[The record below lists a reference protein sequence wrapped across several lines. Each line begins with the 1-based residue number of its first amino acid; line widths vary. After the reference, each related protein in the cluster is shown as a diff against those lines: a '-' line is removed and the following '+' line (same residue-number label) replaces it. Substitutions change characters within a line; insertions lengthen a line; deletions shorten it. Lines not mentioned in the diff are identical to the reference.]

1 MDVKFAVT
9 KKCNLRCRHCHY
21 NAGVSERDEL
31 TTEEAKNV
39 IDQVADLWDEVKL
52 TLTGGEAL
60 LRSDFFE
67 LASYASARVGHVDLA
82 SNGVL
87 IDDNIA
93 QRLRDSGIKQAIIG
107 FDGVGEAH
115 DKIRGKNSFN
125 RAVEGAK
132 SVRAAG
138 LDLLISHCITTEN
151 PHDFREVFSL
161 ANDLGTR
168 TCITF
173 HYIALGRGKENLPDA
188 EPDEFFAQNLM
199 DLYEEQQKYR
209 NIEICTTT
217 GSQYWV
223 ILRRMHS
230 QGLEVPGF
238 FNQVLPGC
246 RAGKGLFS
254 IRDNGDVM
262 PCPLLQLKVGN
273 LRESSLAEIVER
285 KVMREICEHQN
296 FRGKCRECKHNDIC
310 GGCRVRAY
318 GHFNDYLAEDPL
330 CSDFFFEKA

>member
-21 NAGVSERDEL
+21 SAGAPAPDEL
-31 TTEEAKNV
+31 TAEEAKGI
-39 IDQVADLWDEVKL
+39 IDQVADLWDEIKL

-60 LRSDFFE
+60 LRSDLFE
-67 LASYASARVGHVDLA
+67 LASYAAARVGHVDLA

-87 IDDNIA
+87 IDDDIA
-93 QRLRDSGIKQAIIG
+93 RRLKEAGVKQAIIG

-115 DKIRGKNSFN
+115 DNIRGQGSFVK
-125 RAVEGAK
+125 AVEGAK
-132 SVRAAG
+132 SIKAAG

-151 PHDFREVFSL
+151 PNDFEDVFGL
-161 ANDLGTR
+161 AEDLGAK
-168 TCITF
+168 TCIVF
-173 HYIALGRGKENLPDA
+173 HYIPLGRGVEDLPDA
-188 EPDEFFAQNLM
+188 EPDAFFAENLM
-199 DLYEEQQKYR
+199 ELYEQQQKYK

-223 ILRRMHS
+223 VLRRMREE
-230 QGLEVPGF
+230 GLSVPGF
-238 FNQVLPGC
+238 FDRVLPGC
-246 RAGKGLFS
+246 RAGKGLIS

-262 PCPLLQLKVGN
+262 PCPLLQLVVGN
-273 LRESSLAEIVER
+273 LRRSTLAQIMET
-285 KVMREICEHQN
+285 KVMREIGEHQN
-296 FRGKCRECKHNDIC
+296 FKGKCRECKHNDIC

-318 GHFNDYLAEDPL
+318 GYFNDYIAEDPL